1 MDCFEILEDEVFV
14 DTMCHRVTYKG
25 WNQVTSLLGSALFPN
40 QRDVFHCYCCSSFC
54 ESAVHKRQG
63 KARLWT
69 CEQGDQILVP
79 PRQALPVQFVL
90 RVMPLENMAQDG
102 CYDGEQSRHVST
114 LAGYYWCSQNW
125 LWNQWERKTKGIFSL
140 QMNKCF
146 PCIPS
151 GLGYDVDTFLQ
162 FFYIFLHVTSCCALH
177 SFEPPH
183 DPRSSISQLAVKFQ
197 HFLRCPR
204 KNFQLQTLIKHNQ
217 TLFPA

>member
-25 WNQVTSLLGSALFPN
+25 WNQVTSFLGSALFPN

-79 PRQALPVQFVL
+79 PQQALPVQFVL
-90 RVMPLENMAQDG
+90 RVMPLGNMAQDG
-102 CYDGEQSRHVST
+102 CYDGEQSRHVLT

-125 LWNQWERKTKGIFSL
+125 LWNQWEGKPRGIL
-140 QMNKCF
+140 TANEQMLPLHPKWF
-146 PCIPS
+146 
-151 GLGYDVDTFLQ
+151 GLWCGYIFTV
-162 FFYIFLHVTSCCALH
+162 FYIFLHLTSCCALH

-197 HFLRCPR
+197 RFLRCPR
-204 KNFQLQTLIKHNQ
+204 KNFQLQTSIKHNQ

>member
-79 PRQALPVQFVL
+79 PQQVLPVQFVL
-90 RVMPLENMAQDG
+90 RVMPLGNMAQDG
-102 CYDGEQSRHVST
+102 CYDGEQSRHVLT

-125 LWNQWERKTKGIFSL
+125 LWNQWEGKPRGIL
-140 QMNKCF
+140 TANEQMLPLHPKWF
-146 PCIPS
+146 
-151 GLGYDVDTFLQ
+151 GLWCG
-162 FFYIFLHVTSCCALH
+162 YIFTVFLHIFTFDIMLRIAFVRATARSQVFDFTVSREISTFFEVPSKELPTSN
-177 SFEPPH
+177 
-183 DPRSSISQLAVKFQ
+183 I
-197 HFLRCPR
+197 
-204 KNFQLQTLIKHNQ
+204 NQ
-217 TLFPA
+217 T

>member
-125 LWNQWERKTKGIFSL
+125 LWNQWERKTKGVFSL

-162 FFYIFLHVTSCCALH
+162 FFLHIFTCDIMLRIAFVRATARSQVFDFTVSSEISTFFEVPSKELPTSN
-177 SFEPPH
+177 
-183 DPRSSISQLAVKFQ
+183 I
-197 HFLRCPR
+197 
-204 KNFQLQTLIKHNQ
+204 NQ
-217 TLFPA
+217 T